1 MGLIK
6 CPECGKEISNKA
18 PACIHC
24 GYPLQYS
31 AEEKQKSVFYK
42 LTLKSVG
49 VKKVRTIKLV
59 RKVTNCGLRAAKSFI
74 DCPPKLIAGGLLLED
89 AEKLQKQFSD
99 LGNTV
104 VIEEE
109 R

>member
-1 MGLIK
+1 
-6 CPECGKEISNKA
+6 
-18 PACIHC
+18 
-24 GYPLQYS
+24 
-31 AEEKQKSVFYK
+31 
-42 LTLKSVG
+42 
-49 VKKVRTIKLV
+49 
-59 RKVTNCGLRAAKSFI
+59 LRAAKSFI
-74 DCPPKLIAGGLLLED
+74 DCPPKLITGGLLLED

>member
-1 MGLIK
+1 MVSENYK
-6 CPECGKEISNKA
+6 WYTVCRYNKNDW
-18 PACIHC
+18 IT
-24 GYPLQYS
+24 YR
-31 AEEKQKSVFYK
+31 EKKWNRKEKQFYK
-42 LTLKSVG
+42 LILKSVG

-59 RKVTNCGLRAAKSFI
+59 RKVTNCGLRAAKAFI
-74 DCPPKLIAGGLLLED
+74 DCPPKLITGGLLLED

>member
-1 MGLIK
+1 MGLMK

-24 GYPLQYS
+24 GYPLQHS
-31 AEEKQKSVFYK
+31 VEEKQFYK
-42 LTLKSVG
+42 LILKSVG

-59 RKVTNCGLRAAKSFI
+59 RNVTNCGLRAAKAFI
-74 DCPPKLIAGGLLLED
+74 DCPPKLITGGLLLED

>member
-1 MGLIK
+1 MGLMK

-18 PACIHC
+18 FACIHC
-24 GYPLQYS
+24 GYPLQHFV
-31 AEEKQKSVFYK
+31 EEKQKIVFYK

-59 RKVTNCGLRAAKSFI
+59 RKVTNCGLRAAKAFI
-74 DCPPKLIAGGLLLED
+74 DCPPKLITGGLLLED

>member
-1 MGLIK
+1 
-6 CPECGKEISNKA
+6 
-18 PACIHC
+18 
-24 GYPLQYS
+24 
-31 AEEKQKSVFYK
+31 
-42 LTLKSVG
+42 
-49 VKKVRTIKLV
+49 
-59 RKVTNCGLRAAKSFI
+59 LRAAKAFI
-74 DCPPKLIAGGLLLED
+74 DCPPKLITGGLLLED